1 MARTPGKR
9 QHYDAVVLG
18 SQLGGL
24 TAAALLAKRGHRVLV
39 VDHDGLGEGYPD
51 GGYTL
56 PYAPSLLPPLKSIPA
71 AESAFGELG
80 MLTDLGRAATLHDP
94 ELQLLLPSH
103 RFDLAR
109 DPATR
114 TRELARE
121 FGDAK
126 KAEAL
131 WSGLVAAAD
140 LAEPFFKAPLPFPAE
155 GFLEKWREGRRAAG
169 DAALQRALAT
179 PAPGGHPL
187 LAIARELSAF
197 VTYRDAEPPSGLAI
211 SRALALWLRGPT
223 RIAGGREGLRAL
235 LHKRIKELGGDV
247 LGGEKSSIAEEL
259 EVDGARVTGVK
270 LVGGD
275 ATYVGRAVISATD
288 AGALRR
294 LVPPQARKKKL
305 AEQLDAVRLKRFL
318 LAVNLVLP
326 EAQLPL
332 GLAPL
337 GVLATEDDLLGLLV
351 YEVTPAQRPGAKGPA
366 EERVLTVGA
375 LVPAQAREL
384 GEEHLEL
391 LAQRIRDA
399 MLTVLP
405 FAQPKLFS
413 VPLLSKS
420 AARGS
425 RLVSHPLFEIDEV
438 ANLGVT
444 GLSPQTPL
452 KNLFLASREVLP
464 GLGLEGELLTALNVA
479 GKVQALLKKK
489 DPLAG
494 P

>member
-9 QHYDAVVLG
+9 QHYDVVVLG

-39 VDHDGLGEGYPD
+39 VDHDGLGDGYLD

-56 PYAPSLLPPLKSIPA
+56 PYAPALLPPLKSLPA

-80 MLTDLGRAATLHDP
+80 MLTELGRAATPHDP
-94 ELQLLLPSH
+94 ELQLLLSGH
-103 RFDLAR
+103 RFDLSR
-109 DPATR
+109 DPVTR
-114 TRELARE
+114 TRELTRE
-121 FGDAK
+121 FGDARM
-126 KAEAL
+126 AESV
-131 WSGLVAAAD
+131 WSGLVAASELAD
-140 LAEPFFKAPLPFPAE
+140 PFFKSPLPFPADGFME
-155 GFLEKWREGRRAAG
+155 GWQEKRRIRA
-169 DAALQRALAT
+169 DAALQKAVDA
-179 PAPGGHPL
+179 PAPAGHPL
-187 LAIARELSAF
+187 AAIARELAAF
-197 VTYRDAEPPSGLAI
+197 VSYRDGEPLTGLPI
-211 SRALALWLRGPT
+211 SRALALWLRGPQ
-223 RIAGGREGLRAL
+223 RIAGGREGIRAL
-235 LHKRIKELGGDV
+235 LHKRIKELGGDI
-247 LGGEKSSIAEEL
+247 LGTERGNIAEEL

-305 AEQLDAVRLKRFL
+305 AEQLDAVRLKRFML
-318 LAVNLVLP
+318 VVNLVVP

-337 GVLATEDDLLGLLV
+337 GVLATDDDLLGLLV
-351 YEVTPAQRPGAKGPA
+351 YEVTPAQKVGAKGPA
-366 EERVLTVGA
+366 EDRVLTVGA

-391 LAQRIRDA
+391 LAARIRDA
-399 MLTVLP
+399 MLAVLP
-405 FAQPKLFS
+405 FAQPRLYS
-413 VPLLSKS
+413 VPLLTKS
-420 AARGS
+420 TARGS
-425 RLVSHPLFEIDEV
+425 RLVSHPLFEIDEQST
-438 ANLGVT
+438 LGVT
-444 GLSPQTPL
+444 GLSAQTPL

-479 GKVQALLKKK
+479 ARVQSLLKKK